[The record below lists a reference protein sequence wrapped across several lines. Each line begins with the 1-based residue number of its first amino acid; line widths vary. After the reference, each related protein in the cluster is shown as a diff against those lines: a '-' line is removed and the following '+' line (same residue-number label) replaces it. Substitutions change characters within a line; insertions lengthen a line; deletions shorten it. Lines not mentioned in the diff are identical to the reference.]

1 MSAVEVSSLYF
12 LILLKH
18 CIIDLWIQSLL
29 TYNQKKSIYT
39 SLSAQVHYAQH
50 GLGMMFVLL
59 FFIPWP
65 LAILFGV
72 CDYFAHWHIDFL
84 KTTTQKRFDVAQH
97 SKGYWFLCS
106 IDQGLHYLTY
116 YIIILLVS

>member
-72 CDYFAHWHIDFL
+72 CDYFAHWHFITEYFEE
-84 KTTTQKRFDVAQH
+84 VNAH
-97 SKGYWFLCS
+97 SLALQELGSQWSFLCRFC
-106 IDQGLHYLTY
+106 GNL
-116 YIIILLVS
+116 

>member
-1 MSAVEVSSLYF
+1 MSTVEVSSLYF

-18 CIIDLWIQSLL
+18 CTVDLWLQSLL
-29 TYNQKKSIYT
+29 TYSQKKSTYT
-39 SLSAQVHYAQH
+39 SLSAHTHYIQH
-50 GLGMMFVLL
+50 GIGTMLVLL

-65 LAILFGV
+65 LAIVFGMF
-72 CDYFAHWHIDFL
+72 DYIAHWHIDFL
-84 KTTTQKRFDVAQH
+84 KSRTQRKFNVKSPEKA
-97 SKGYWFLCS
+97 YWFLCS